1 MERAKWTDERIDE
14 RMAAI
19 DEKLDRQSDELRM
32 LREEMTACFAE
43 LRTEMRELRGEM
55 HGGFAE
61 LRAEIVGVHRQLV
74 LALTAFGVG
83 VLGLLGA
90 QTF

>member
-32 LREEMTACFAE
+32 LREAMTACFAE

>member
-14 RMAAI
+14 RIAAI
-19 DEKLDRQSDELRM
+19 DEKFDRQSDELRM
-32 LREEMTACFAE
+32 LREEMRAGFAG